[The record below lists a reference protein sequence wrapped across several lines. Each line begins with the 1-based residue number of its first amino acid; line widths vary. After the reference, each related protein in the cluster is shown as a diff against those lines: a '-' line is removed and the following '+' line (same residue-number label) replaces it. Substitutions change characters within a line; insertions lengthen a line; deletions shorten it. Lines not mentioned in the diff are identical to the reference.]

1 MAEAKDNSTKKRR
14 IIRQTETVREK
25 AAKSEQAAK
34 KPAKKGVLRLTLSYI
49 GAPFRFIGRQ
59 IAKLGRFKFFR
70 IIGYIFVPPYFRN
83 SWKELKQVTWPSN
96 KETVRLSFAVLM
108 FSIVFGA
115 FVTAADY
122 GLDKIFKRIIL
133 NE

>member
-1 MAEAKDNSTKKRR
+1 MAETDNKPSKKRR
-14 IIRQTETVREK
+14 IIRKVETVREK
-25 AAKSEQAAK
+25 AAKQTSKE
-34 KPAKKGVLRLTLSYI
+34 PAKKGVLHLALRYI
-49 GAPFRFIGRQ
+49 TAPFRLIGRQ

-83 SWKELKQVTWPSN
+83 SWKELRQVTWPSN
-96 KETVRLSFAVLM
+96 RETLRLSLAVLM
-108 FSIVFGA
+108 FSIVFGI